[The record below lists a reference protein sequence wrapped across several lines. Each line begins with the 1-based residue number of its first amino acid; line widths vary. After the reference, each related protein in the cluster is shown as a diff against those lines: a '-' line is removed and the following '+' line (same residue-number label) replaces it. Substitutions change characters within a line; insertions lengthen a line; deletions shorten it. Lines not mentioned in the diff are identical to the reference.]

1 MANRNDSFGDTL
13 LPHIDAAYNL
23 ARWLVRDVSDA
34 EDVVQESYVRA
45 LKYGDTFAGGDI
57 KSWML
62 RIVRNTCYT
71 FLTKN
76 RGWTEFDELEH
87 GGTFDDAEEVSIARL
102 DAERLSTLLM
112 QLPTE
117 YREVLILREIEDLS
131 YREISQIADV
141 PVGTVMSRI
150 ARARKRLRAAATEQI
165 GAERS

>member
-1 MANRNDSFGDTL
+1 
-13 LPHIDAAYNL
+13 
-23 ARWLVRDVSDA
+23 
-34 EDVVQESYVRA
+34 
-45 LKYGDTFAGGDI
+45 
-57 KSWML
+57 
-62 RIVRNTCYT
+62 
-71 FLTKN
+71 
-76 RGWTEFDELEH
+76 
-87 GGTFDDAEEVSIARL
+87 VSITRL

-165 GAERS
+165 GAKQDHEL